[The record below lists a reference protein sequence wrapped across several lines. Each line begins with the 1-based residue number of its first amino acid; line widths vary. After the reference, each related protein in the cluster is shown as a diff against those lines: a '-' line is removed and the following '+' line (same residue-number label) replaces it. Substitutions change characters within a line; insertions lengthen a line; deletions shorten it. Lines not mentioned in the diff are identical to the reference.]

1 MEGTQICHYTVKAIK
16 YIKGIPVMSLNIN
29 ALDAGKT
36 EHSITIDSEPDF
48 CPLCNRHQVPAFVAA
63 FKSEQNGCQIIFQC
77 SNKKCL
83 NFYIAYYDQ
92 PHPDH
97 EIHYLR
103 TIAPRNYRGLS
114 FDNEI
119 KELSSDFCEIYQEA
133 SFTEMQGYKQVAQ
146 GKFILH
152 RK

>member
-1 MEGTQICHYTVKAIK
+1 
-16 YIKGIPVMSLNIN
+16 MSLNIN